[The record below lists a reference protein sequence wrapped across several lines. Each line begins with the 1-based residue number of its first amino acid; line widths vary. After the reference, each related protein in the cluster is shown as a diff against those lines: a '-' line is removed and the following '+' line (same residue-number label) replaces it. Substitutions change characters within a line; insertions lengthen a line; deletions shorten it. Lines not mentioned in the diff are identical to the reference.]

1 MKKKWHLKKAKNR
14 DMEIL
19 KKYNL
24 KESEVLF
31 LSSKD
36 LQTILSSRGL
46 NEIEKTCA
54 LKFRKRERSKVSQNN
69 EMVALECSVDNLMKM
84 KVELLIEIHALQ
96 KEKEMYLIK
105 NYLESDRNCGA
116 MVPAS
121 PVELDDVIFSLGNV
135 MGPIIWK

>member
-1 MKKKWHLKKAKNR
+1 MEKRWHVKEVKNR

-46 NEIEKTCA
+46 NEIEKTCV

-69 EMVALECSVDNLMKM
+69 EMVALEYSVDNLMKM
-84 KVELLIEIHALQ
+84 KVELLMEIHALQ

-135 MGPIIWK
+135 MGSKIDM

>member
-1 MKKKWHLKKAKNR
+1 MERRWHVKEVKNR

-19 KKYNL
+19 RKYNL

-46 NEIEKTCA
+46 TEIEKLCV
-54 LKFRKRERSKVSQNN
+54 LKFRKRERSKVSQSN
-69 EMVALECSVDNLMKM
+69 EMLALECSVDNLMKM
-84 KVELLIEIHALQ
+84 KVELLMEIHSLQ

-105 NYLESDRNCGA
+105 NYLESDRTCGA
-116 MVPAS
+116 MVPVS

-135 MGPIIWK
+135 METTIDK

>member
-1 MKKKWHLKKAKNR
+1 M
-14 DMEIL
+14 
-19 KKYNL
+19 

-46 NEIEKTCA
+46 TEIEKLCV
-54 LKFRKRERSKVSQNN
+54 LKFRKRERSKVSQSN
-69 EMVALECSVDNLMKM
+69 EMLALECSVDNLMKM
-84 KVELLIEIHALQ
+84 KVELLMEIHSLQ

-105 NYLESDRNCGA
+105 NYLESDRTCGA
-116 MVPAS
+116 MVPVS

-135 MGPIIWK
+135 METTIDK